1 MEGNRGGGQC
11 PPRITSHKTEN
22 EYNMRLRTF
31 FTNMISDER
40 LLTALAILGL
50 IMSTI
55 DGVHNML
62 LHMALIG

>member
-1 MEGNRGGGQC
+1 
-11 PPRITSHKTEN
+11 
-22 EYNMRLRTF
+22 MRLRTF